1 MQSLNLRTTRK
12 RKSSPIIAGRGDR
25 VFLRLPA
32 ASDRGEWIKLRRANW
47 SYLRRAEPTPLLGT
61 DPCGVAAFDRML
73 ASAVT
78 DRTLRLLICALSNDQ
93 IMGQI
98 SFGGIS
104 RGCFQSCFVGY
115 WIGRAFAGQGLMI
128 EALSL
133 AVQYAFAQM
142 DLHRIEANIT
152 PGNHASRRVADRCGF
167 RYEGRARRLL
177 HLAGR
182 WRDHERWAIIR
193 PI

>member
-1 MQSLNLRTTRK
+1 
-12 RKSSPIIAGRGDR
+12 
-25 VFLRLPA
+25 LRLPA
-32 ASDRGEWIKLRRANW
+32 SSDREEWIKLRRANW
-47 SYLRRAEPTPLLGT
+47 SYLRRAEPTPPLGT
-61 DPCGVAAFDRML
+61 DPCGAATFNRML

-78 DRTLRLLICALSNDQ
+78 DRTLRLLICALSNKE

-115 WIGRAFAGQGLMI
+115 WIGRTFAGQGLMA

-133 AVQYAFAQM
+133 AVQYAFAKM
-142 DLHRIEANIT
+142 DLHRIEANIA
-152 PGNHASRRVADRCGF
+152 PGNHASRAVAERCGF

-182 WRDHERWAIIR
+182 WRDHERWAIISG
-193 PI
+193 I

>member
-1 MQSLNLRTTRK
+1 MQSLDPGETRK
-12 RKSSPIIAGRGDR
+12 RQRFPVILIRGKKVALRVPVSNDR
-25 VFLRLPA
+25 
-32 ASDRGEWIKLRRANW
+32 DEWINLRRANW
-47 SYLRRAEPTPLLGT
+47 SYLRYAEPTPARGS
-61 DPCGVAAFDRML
+61 DPCGVAAFDRVL

-78 DRTLRLLICALSNDQ
+78 ERTRRFLICATSTGE

-98 SFGGIS
+98 SFGGIA

-115 WIGRAFAGQGLMI
+115 WIGREFAGQGLMT
-128 EALSL
+128 ESLYL
-133 AVQYAFAQM
+133 AVRYAFAQI

-152 PGNHASRRVADRCGF
+152 PSNHASRAVAYSCGF

-193 PI
+193 AI

>member
-1 MQSLNLRTTRK
+1 MPMER
-12 RKSSPIIAGRGDR
+12 DR
-25 VFLRLPA
+25 
-32 ASDRGEWIKLRRANW
+32 DEWMKLRRANW
-47 SYLRRAEPTPLLGT
+47 RYLRAAEPTPAPGT
-61 DPCGVAAFDRML
+61 DPCGAAAFDRVL
-73 ASAVT
+73 DSAVT
-78 DRTLRLLICALSNDQ
+78 ERTLRLLVCTHSNDA

-133 AVQYAFAQM
+133 AVRYAFVRM
-142 DLHRIEANIT
+142 GLHRIEANIA
-152 PGNHASRRVADRCGF
+152 PSNHSSRAVADRCGF

-182 WRDHERWAIIR
+182 WRDHERWAIISV
-193 PI
+193 I